1 MIPGVI
7 NKEPC
12 TKKEPRKMNNV
23 DYSCLT
29 VKGVAGV
36 RATPSGLRS
45 GSETDIRFPQTGE
58 PLFTNLASA
67 SFLLGIL

>member
-1 MIPGVI
+1 
-7 NKEPC
+7 
-12 TKKEPRKMNNV
+12 MNNV